1 MAEVSIAL
9 GTAGFDTRHP
19 VALVADFTDCLPID
33 GCPKAG
39 PATAGIVFLIGVEQ
53 GAATAK
59 ARVTA
64 SRLILVIFASE
75 GGFGAAFS
83 CDAILLGRQF
93 LLPVFVI
100 FHDFILGVPPG
111 L

>member
-1 MAEVSIAL
+1 MAEVSITL
-9 GTAGFDTRHP
+9 GTAGFDTPHP

-39 PATAGIVFLIGVEQ
+39 PATARIVFLIGVEQ
-53 GAATAK
+53 GVATANT
-59 ARVTA
+59 RVTA
-64 SRLILVIFASE
+64 RHFILVIFASE

-83 CDAILLGRQF
+83 GDAILLGRQL

-100 FHDFILGVPPG
+100 FHGFILGVPPG